1 MPSFLDKA
9 AESDKEIR
17 KTQEKDPADL
27 SGAKEPD
34 WDNPET
40 WGGDDSA
47 AGDSASGNAGES
59 AEENEDQAPEP
70 AATPKRPA
78 PSSTG
83 RSRAPRRRGRP
94 RGPERVPLTVRIL
107 PPTDRKLTVAVEQT
121 GLNPQTLVED
131 ALEAYF
137 RRLKIQDPGPE
148 KAEEGAA

>member
-27 SGAKEPD
+27 SGAQEPD

-40 WGGDDSA
+40 WGAGGSG
-47 AGDSASGNAGES
+47 AGDSASENASDSAHGNEGP
-59 AEENEDQAPEP
+59 DPEP
-70 AATPKRPA
+70 SAPRKPTARTPTGTSRP
-78 PSSTG
+78 
-83 RSRAPRRRGRP
+83 PRRRGRP

-107 PPTDRKLTVAVEQT
+107 AANDRKLTAAVEQT
-121 GLNPQTLVED
+121 GLNPQTLVEE

-137 RRLKIQDPGPE
+137 RRLKIQDPGPGSG
-148 KAEEGAA
+148 EEGAA